1 MRRLLTYI
9 ALVSLPFGSV
19 NAQNLEKIGQEDM
32 VTVGGGINF
41 NTVVN
46 QLLGGQQ
53 FRDPFAWTLS
63 GNVNVSIL
71 DVSLPFT
78 FSFSNAGSSYTQPF
92 NMTALHP
99 SYKKWKAHLG
109 ITSMSFSPYTYQGLN
124 FAGAGVEYSPDKWK
138 FKAFG
143 GRLKKAIEYDASINN
158 MNSVSYRRYGFGFS
172 TKYEGKFLGSELIL
186 FKSYDDG
193 TSLSFAPQNPELTV
207 RDNVVVSLG
216 VNAKPFQGFTIKG
229 EIASSLLTN
238 DVLAKDPT
246 FVSPF
251 YNGLVRGNQTTESNQ
266 AYNASMDY
274 KIKFFGIGMKYERID
289 PEYTTLGAVY
299 FNNDLENITV
309 NPSFTLF
316 KNKANLNFST
326 GYQRNNLDNTN
337 ATNARRWIGSMN
349 LSAQIIKGLSLSA
362 NYSNLS
368 SFTRRNPQADP
379 FYNQLGDTLNY
390 YQVSQNMSTSLSYA
404 FGDSVKQSLSL
415 TGSYAQSENITGRLD
430 DAGAFGLNV
439 TSDTASLPVDV
450 YNGIFMHRITLSKSG
465 TSIGWSVNGNH
476 SIAMGST
483 NTFVGPGVN
492 LSQRFKK
499 PKMNLSTGVTYNRQ
513 YTGNILASNVLNYRM
528 GLNYAPE
535 FWDKKYGSVS
545 MSLNGTMTNRF
556 AVLGTNNTSN
566 ITIIANISYQF
577 K

>member
-1 MRRLLTYI
+1 MRRLLLYL
-9 ALVSLPFGSV
+9 ALISLPLGSV
-19 NAQNLEKIGQEDM
+19 HAQNLEKIGGKDM

-41 NTVVN
+41 NTVAN
-46 QLLGGQQ
+46 QIQGAPQ

-78 FSFSNAGSSYTQPF
+78 FSFSNAGNSYTQPF

-124 FAGAGVEYSPDKWK
+124 FAGAGVEYAPEKWH

-143 GRLKKAIEYDASINN
+143 GRLKKAIEYDASVDNI
-158 MNSVSYRRYGFGFS
+158 NSVSYQRYGFGFS
-172 TKYEGKFLGSELIL
+172 TKYEGKFFGSELIL

-207 RDNVVVSLG
+207 RDNMVASLG
-216 VNAKPFQGFTIKG
+216 INAKPFKGITLNG
-229 EIASSLLTN
+229 EIASSLLTR
-238 DVLAKDPT
+238 DVLLKDPSAT
-246 FVSPF
+246 PRF
-251 YNGLVRGNQTTESNQ
+251 YNGLVRGNQTTEFNQ
-266 AYNASMDY
+266 AYKASVDY
-274 KIKFFGIGMKYERID
+274 RIKFFGIGMKYERID
-289 PEYTTLGAVY
+289 PEYATLGAVY

-309 NPSFTLF
+309 TPSFVLF
-316 KNKANLNFST
+316 KNKVNLNFST
-326 GYQRNNLDNTN
+326 GYQRNNLDNAN
-337 ATNARRWIGSMN
+337 ATNARRWIGSAN
-349 LSAQIIKGLSLSA
+349 LSAQVIKGLNLSV

-390 YQVSQNMSTSLSYA
+390 YQISQNMSASLSYA

-430 DAGAFGLNV
+430 DAGAFGFNV
-439 TSDTASLPVDV
+439 TSDTSSLPVDV
-450 YNGIFMHRITLSKSG
+450 YNGIFMHRITFSKSG

-476 SIAMGST
+476 SIMMGTT
-483 NTFVGPGVN
+483 NTFVGPGIN
-492 LSQRFKK
+492 LSKRFKK
-499 PKMNLSTGVTYNRQ
+499 PKMNLSTGVTYNLQ
-513 YTGNILASNVLNYRM
+513 YTGDVLANNVLNYRA
-528 GLNYAPE
+528 GLSYAPE
-535 FWDKKYGSVS
+535 FWDKKYGAIN

-556 AVLGTNNTSN
+556 ALLGATNTST
-566 ITIIANISYQF
+566 ITIIANIAYQF